1 MENFFNKQFS
11 ESRRS
16 FLRKSSLG
24 FGSIALS
31 SMLSPALGMAKKI
44 KKLYLYQ
51 PFKFFLTKY
60 ILAGNPL
67 IEYNSSKINVT
78 LFTKHFL
85 AGNVPLPPRI
95 RETG

>member
-31 SMLSPALGMAKKI
+31 SMLSPGLGMAKK
-44 KKLYLYQ
+44 
-51 PFKFFLTKY
+51 KFQSKY
-60 ILAGNPL
+60 FF
-67 IEYNSSKINVT
+67 S
-78 LFTKHFL
+78 
-85 AGNVPLPPRI
+85 
-95 RETG
+95 